1 MKHLG
6 RILTAMITPF
16 DASGAVNVA
25 EAQRIAQFL
34 VDRGNDGV
42 VVAGSTGEGNALET
56 DEKLSLFREI
66 KRALGSSGSVVA
78 GTGGNN
84 TRQSIELTKAA
95 EQCGVDA
102 VLLTVPAYVKPTQ
115 DGMLAHFGAI
125 LEATPLP
132 AIIYNIPGR
141 TAANM
146 LPETF
151 TELARRYA
159 NVAGIKESTSDIN
172 QFTAI
177 LRGRP
182 REDVTFWCGDDYM
195 FLPSLAIGGYGVI
208 SVDGHLASRE
218 IRAMAEAF
226 DGGDI
231 DTAARIHR
239 DIWPLDR
246 ALFSIT
252 NPIPVKWAMGTYGF
266 AVGPCRS
273 PLSEMPDALKA
284 TLEPLIAPYRP
295 ELRMTAVSA
304 KR

>member
-1 MKHLG
+1 MKQLG

-16 DASGAVNVA
+16 DASGAVDVE
-25 EAQRIAQFL
+25 EAVRIARFL
-34 VDRGNDGV
+34 VERGNDGV

-56 DEKLSLFREI
+56 PEKLALFGAI
-66 KRALGSSGSVVA
+66 KDALGPNAIVVA

-95 EQCGVDA
+95 EQVGVDA
-102 VLLTVPAYVKPTQ
+102 ALLTVPAYVKPTQ

-125 LEATPLP
+125 LEATALP

-146 LPETF
+146 LPTTF
-151 TELARRYA
+151 TELSRRHA
-159 NVAGIKESTSDIN
+159 NVAGIKESTGDVN

-177 LRGRP
+177 LRERARP
-182 REDVTFWCGDDYM
+182 DVMFWCGDDYIY
-195 FLPSLAIGGYGVI
+195 LPSLAIGGYGVI
-208 SVDGHLASRE
+208 SVAGHLCSRE
-218 IRAMAEAF
+218 LRAMADAF
-226 DGGDI
+226 DAGDV
-231 DTAARIHR
+231 DTAASIHQ
-239 DIWPLDR
+239 DLAPLIA
-246 ALFSIT
+246 ALFTIT

-273 PLSEMPDALKA
+273 PLSAMPDTLKA

-295 ELRMTAVSA
+295 ALTTSR
-304 KR
+304 